1 MRKLKEIVIV
11 IIAIASMICTA
22 SIIPANAITNDKT
35 VHVNYYLTDDQ
46 ENYINWDGERIDL
59 EQRILVKEETY
70 VNLAQDSYVW
80 GTTHFT
86 TSDGIQLYLSVG
98 MKKVDYKGKNSCD
111 IIFGAY
117 MDNTVNFMDWRSSQ
131 DHTYEQVD
139 SKPVR
144 FPYNLG
150 YEAKD
155 PAQKEGYTFMGWYD
169 EQGYR
174 FEKDSIIKEDLNV
187 YAKYVKNSEKKVYT
201 VNHYTEQLNGE
212 YKNYESKKNQA
223 SNNQLI
229 LAESMIKTGLT
240 GFIFNAEKS
249 DKSIVAGQDD
259 ELNLYYDR
267 DIKTVTFMNGNETL
281 SVQNIKYEGKA
292 TMPETP
298 IREGYR
304 FIKWNTRMDGNGRDF
319 NVNDSVIYDSVYY
332 AIFESVPSYQYT
344 IKYYQEDIKGYKLI
358 QSENKSAFKGTVINA
373 TDQQKNVYDGYKY
386 NNEKSDKNIE
396 IVQDQQVISFY
407 YDRIE
412 YPYVIQYYYDGV
424 LDIDKNENGSGYL
437 NDIITEFVDKNKE
450 GFKLLSAPALTIG
463 KDENVMKVEYVREQ
477 YQVRFLDKDGQV
489 IKSETVKY
497 GDFARAP
504 EAPQV
509 TGMHFTGWDKDMT
522 NITASLDITAQYK
535 INTYTVEFQ
544 DQKGNTISRQVIEYG
559 QDATL
564 PDVPTIEGYEFTGW
578 KGTYQNI
585 QNDEIVTAQY
595 RQIGQTVI
603 PPADDPSDVI
613 PPTQPPTELPEITVP
628 APTLPTPPDRMI
640 VTGDTNQQTSL
651 IGGEVSNNQNDTE
664 QEEIAQITD
673 QQTPKSHGA
682 VEKQWAVLNL
692 IAVMLS
698 LILAIALLLS
708 KRNKEDEDMRT
719 RRRWTKVVAIIIA
732 VVSIVIFVVTENIF
746 LPMKL
751 TDQYTIIMLG
761 LSLIQIVM
769 TIIGRK
775 YKDNGQLKQT
785 VINES

>member
-1 MRKLKEIVIV
+1 
-11 IIAIASMICTA
+11 
-22 SIIPANAITNDKT
+22 
-35 VHVNYYLTDDQ
+35 
-46 ENYINWDGERIDL
+46 
-59 EQRILVKEETY
+59 
-70 VNLAQDSYVW
+70 
-80 GTTHFT
+80 
-86 TSDGIQLYLSVG
+86 
-98 MKKVDYKGKNSCD
+98 
-111 IIFGAY
+111 
-117 MDNTVNFMDWRSSQ
+117 
-131 DHTYEQVD
+131 
-139 SKPVR
+139 
-144 FPYNLG
+144 
-150 YEAKD
+150 
-155 PAQKEGYTFMGWYD
+155 
-169 EQGYR
+169 
-174 FEKDSIIKEDLNV
+174 
-187 YAKYVKNSEKKVYT
+187 
-201 VNHYTEQLNGE
+201 
-212 YKNYESKKNQA
+212 
-223 SNNQLI
+223 
-229 LAESMIKTGLT
+229 
-240 GFIFNAEKS
+240 
-249 DKSIVAGQDD
+249 
-259 ELNLYYDR
+259 
-267 DIKTVTFMNGNETL
+267 
-281 SVQNIKYEGKA
+281 
-292 TMPETP
+292 
-298 IREGYR
+298 
-304 FIKWNTRMDGNGRDF
+304 
-319 NVNDSVIYDSVYY
+319 
-332 AIFESVPSYQYT
+332 
-344 IKYYQEDIKGYKLI
+344 
-358 QSENKSAFKGTVINA
+358 
-373 TDQQKNVYDGYKY
+373 
-386 NNEKSDKNIE
+386 
-396 IVQDQQVISFY
+396 
-407 YDRIE
+407 
-412 YPYVIQYYYDGV
+412 
-424 LDIDKNENGSGYL
+424 
-437 NDIITEFVDKNKE
+437 
-450 GFKLLSAPALTIG
+450 
-463 KDENVMKVEYVREQ
+463 
-477 YQVRFLDKDGQV
+477 
-489 IKSETVKY
+489 
-497 GDFARAP
+497 
-504 EAPQV
+504 
-509 TGMHFTGWDKDMT
+509 MHFTGWDKDMT

-544 DQKGNTISRQVIEYG
+544 DQKGNTISRQVVEYG

-682 VEKQWAVLNL
+682 VENQWAVLNL

-775 YKDNGQLKQT
+775 YKDNGQLRQT